1 MSSLEFPD
9 LLYPEYLNSSDQPHE
24 ILLDQWPIT
33 TMDLTLDK
41 NFVMQKI
48 SSSQHMSTLRATA
61 PPFTYSIASQDLTY
75 MNKYTLSTKYKNNST
90 RLIAKHN
97 HLIYVTKKNQLNIQ
111 SLPNTIYDDLWSNTI
126 EHLST
131 TEQRKYI
138 IQSLT
143 SIKLLDCIE
152 EDEQILNI
160 ALADQKGLSFYS
172 YNPTTI
178 TSTLTSHIETP
189 EHTSILSFSFNPYI
203 TSNAILIDKNYRT
216 YLLDDGI
223 FTYLHQQTDENKIH
237 SLDIP
242 RQIYLDWDASP
253 FLYTIADSHNGSCL
267 LYDIRLP
274 NESFKELFII
284 GHNHPYLAKTEIIRS
299 YKTSL
304 INSYQHIF
312 ITDYSLIIID
322 SRMPN
327 RSAIHSHHEL
337 LRPPTSFTQ
346 IKSNNQHLIFIN
358 DEYNTNVLEYNT
370 DIYHRLI
377 QTCPSWELCP
387 ISNSRMYLINNNTH
401 KNKEL
406 LFAKSIYFDV
416 PIRDMAIVSNP
427 INSKSFLLFQLNS
440 AGNIHVQLF
449 DESIDKTEEKT
460 WNPDPDG
467 LLKQPPD
474 CFQQANDYWSTKFL
488 SLFQCHDCLTYNV
501 EPTNF
506 TIVTPLRAMT
516 QTSLRDFPT
525 FKNEHKST
533 EKIIPAELL
542 ECPTC
547 TCMPNLKTQGQ
558 LSRAKNWIQ
567 DWKSKLDDIQQE
579 LTDTTQSTTYNWRQI
594 FDYDELNE
602 TNKDSTLWNEI
613 HRPWFPPQN
622 NTKDESFDPSLK

>member
-9 LLYPEYLNSSDQPHE
+9 VLYPEYLTCNDQPHE
-24 ILLDQWPIT
+24 ILLDQWPLT

-48 SSSQHMSTLRATA
+48 ASSQHTSTIRATT
-61 PPFTYSIASQDLTY
+61 PPFTYSIASDDLTH

-90 RLIAKHN
+90 HLITKQN

-111 SLPNTIYDDLWSNTI
+111 SLSNNIYDDIWSNTI

-131 TEQRKYI
+131 LEQRKYI

-143 SIKLLDCIE
+143 SIKLLDCTE
-152 EDEQILNI
+152 ENEQILNI

-178 TSTLTSHIETP
+178 TSTLTSHIKTP
-189 EHTSILSFSFNPYI
+189 EHTSILSLSFNPYI
-203 TSNAILIDKNYRT
+203 TSNAIIIDKNYRI

-223 FTYLHQQTDENKIH
+223 FTYLHQQIDEKIH
-237 SLDIP
+237 SLDIS
-242 RQIYLDWDASP
+242 REIYLDWDASP
-253 FLYTIADSHNGSCL
+253 FLYTIADSHNGSCHL
-267 LYDIRLP
+267 FDIRLH
-274 NESFKELFII
+274 NESFKELFTISN
-284 GHNHPYLAKTEIIRS
+284 NHSYLNKTEIIRG
-299 YKTSL
+299 YETSV

-327 RSAIHSHHEL
+327 RSAIHSYHEL

-346 IKSNNQHLIFIN
+346 IKSNNQHIIFIN

-370 DIYHRLI
+370 DIHRRLI
-377 QTCPSWELCP
+377 QINPCWELCP
-387 ISNSRMYLINNNTH
+387 ISNSRMYLINNNKY

-406 LFAKSIYFDV
+406 LFAKSMYFDI
-416 PIRDMAIVSNP
+416 PIRDMVAVSNS

-449 DESIDKTEEKT
+449 DECNDKNEEKT
-460 WNPDPDG
+460 WNPDPDN

-474 CFQQANDYWSTKFL
+474 CFQQANNYWSTKFL

-506 TIVTPLRAMT
+506 TILTPLRAIT

-525 FKNEHKST
+525 FKNEHKSA
-533 EKIIPAELL
+533 EKIISPELF

-547 TCMPNLKTQGQ
+547 RCMPNLKTKGQ

-567 DWKSKLDDIQQE
+567 DMKSQLDDVQQE
-579 LTDTTQSTTYNWRQI
+579 LPDTTQTTTFNWRQI
-594 FDYDELNE
+594 FNYDELNE
-602 TNKDSTLWNEI
+602 ANEDSTLWDEI
-613 HRPWFPPQN
+613 HRPWLPSKN
-622 NTKDESFDPSLK
+622 SIKDESFQSSLE